1 MLDSILYLPV
11 LSGLLSSALHS
22 LVATSIEFKGELLA
36 IVAAVCWAAGSS
48 VYKKGL
54 ETTDVW
60 SGNLMRI
67 GLASLGF
74 IFVLSVKG
82 NLISCLQALE
92 YSLLF
97 WLVFSAFF
105 ALVFGDYLLLTALK
119 EIGVSRTVPISSTYP
134 LFVTVWAFIFFEKHV
149 SGFIIIGTILI
160 VIAIRLISEER
171 KKVQDD
177 IDPAHY
183 KRGILIALS
192 AAILW
197 SVSIVVLDQITIY
210 FPSEFVAG
218 FRFLISALFLSAIVS
233 RTKFTVNK
241 NSLLWIGIGG
251 ALLLMISNYAFVEA
265 IRLVG
270 STRVAPITSVYP
282 VISVFVA
289 SAFLG
294 EKLTLKILGG
304 TCLSCIGVMLVIL
317 G

>member
-1 MLDSILYLPV
+1 MIESVVSSLGIPLSISSLGDSLIRM
-11 LSGLLSSALHS
+11 S
-22 LVATSIEFKGELLA
+22 TEFRGELLA
-36 IVAAVCWAAGSS
+36 IIAAICWAAGSS

-67 GLASLGF
+67 GLAAMGF

-82 NLISCLQALE
+82 TLIECLQGLNF
-92 YSLLF
+92 SLFF
-97 WLVFSAFF
+97 WLIFSAFF
-105 ALVFGDYLLLTALK
+105 ALIFGDYLLLTALK

-134 LFVTVWAFIFFEKHV
+134 LFVTVWAFIFFGKHMSIFV
-149 SGFIIIGTILI
+149 VIGTVLI
-160 VIAIRLISEER
+160 VIAIRLISNER
-171 KKVQDD
+171 QKFQDE
-177 IDPAHY
+177 IDPACY

-197 SVSIVVLDQITIY
+197 SVSIVVLDQITEY
-210 FPSEFVAG
+210 LPSEFIAG
-218 FRFLISALFLSAIVS
+218 FRFLISSLFLTAIVS
-233 RTKFTVNK
+233 KTKFTYNK

-251 ALLLMISNYAFVEA
+251 ALLLMISNYSFVEA

-294 EKLTLKILGG
+294 EKLSLKIIGG
-304 TCLSCIGVMLVIL
+304 TFLSCIGVMLVIL